1 MLLAVETAPRANP
14 AAVTFFETGMR
25 GVLIQLADRLKPA
38 FPKASISVFL
48 KDGGTILYTVDPEG
62 KSHGHTARSYGEA
75 SQLVDDRLR
84 AHPMTV
90 AEMERTLGVDQAWPC
105 K

>member
-1 MLLAVETAPRANP
+1 MLLAVETVLSNCPPNVALH
-14 AAVTFFETGMR
+14 EIGMR
-25 GVLIQLADRLKPA
+25 NVLKQLAERLKPA
-38 FPKASISVFL
+38 FPKASVSVFL

-75 SQLVDDRLR
+75 SQLVEDRLR
-84 AHPMTV
+84 AHPMSV